1 MSLAPPVQKDGF
13 SFVGGTLYCEASNSN
28 SHRRATLPELKA
40 HFSGKD
46 NENRPAHWYEA
57 QLLHYGLPPSKVKGT
72 AHKRLFDALM
82 AKGNLTVPAHI
93 QKIEAD
99 LKKEWAKKEREAK
112 KAPKASSGA
121 AAAAAPAKGTKRKAE
136 QSTNF
141 SVNVSVQVSSTGT
154 VKVAAAQPAAKKTK
168 TSGASSSATKSKK
181 TATVASN
188 KTTTAAAKEKKTTV
202 TKAQKVK
209 GNGKPA
215 SSSKPA
221 KPAAKARAPSK
232 PTAKQT
238 AASSSSGTMGSGAA
252 LGAYQ
257 AGYDDDY
264 GDGYDDGY
272 DDDEPPEYSAID
284 PRQASPRRRGIGL
297 LNGRYR
303 VSCPYIEDNFPEC
316 LNDLRL
322 IATLDG
328 DDLWLNFDF
337 SPAVAGLMKVS
348 RPYEPDQDQEGI
360 MMFWRGHALDWASNR
375 RFFNVDTVYRAGP
388 VNRLYFLGGGH
399 ISGNISYDGRDIN
412 FDAHRLP
419 DQSMTSE
426 ISPAQAR
433 AKWARLEQNMDTSW

>member
-1 MSLAPPVQKDGF
+1 MSLASPVQKDGF
-13 SFVGGTLYCEASNSN
+13 SFVGGTFYREASNSN

-112 KAPKASSGA
+112 KALK
-121 AAAAAPAKGTKRKAE
+121 T
-136 QSTNF
+136 
-141 SVNVSVQVSSTGT
+141 VNVSVQVSSTGT

-168 TSGASSSATKSKK
+168 TGGASSSATTAKK
-181 TATVASN
+181 TTTVASK
-188 KTTTAAAKEKKTTV
+188 KTTTAAAKEKKTAV
-202 TKAQKVK
+202 TKAQTVK
-209 GNGKPA
+209 SNGKPA

-221 KPAAKARAPSK
+221 KTAAKARAPSK

-238 AASSSSGTMGSGAA
+238 AASSSSGTMG
-252 LGAYQ
+252 
-257 AGYDDDY
+257 
-264 GDGYDDGY
+264 
-272 DDDEPPEYSAID
+272 
-284 PRQASPRRRGIGL
+284 PRRRGIGL

-348 RPYEPDQDQEGI
+348 RPYEADQDQEGI
-360 MMFWRGHALDWASNR
+360 TMFWRGHALDWASNR
-375 RFFNVDTVYRAGP
+375 RFFNVDTIYRAGP

-399 ISGNISYDGRDIN
+399 ISGKMSYDGRDID